1 MNRSKFTVDSF
12 LFSTDPFLHLLG
24 ESFVKIDDGNGIF
37 IATVLEVMN
46 EGGTERKY
54 LFEDISGKRSMVLCA
69 VEWVDVVTVNGH
81 KNHINSELSTF
92 SITALMK
99 EVKWP
104 FKK

>member
-24 ESFVKIDDGNGIF
+24 ESFVKIDDGNGIY

-54 LFEDISGKRSMVLCA
+54 LKKFHRNARDDGPLCCR
-69 VEWVDVVTVNGH
+69 VGGCCD
-81 KNHINSELSTF
+81 S
-92 SITALMK
+92 
-99 EVKWP
+99 KWS
-104 FKK
+104 